1 MVWCRDFRFRY
12 DINIYFYS
20 DKPDR
25 MIKSSGQLKHNMLNM
40 NGMPRNEVPRYLS
53 LGYILAMAWCGVHD
67 ELNESR

>member
-1 MVWCRDFRFRY
+1 
-12 DINIYFYS
+12 
-20 DKPDR
+20 

-67 ELNESR
+67 ELNQSM